1 MCCWL
6 SGHTCRL
13 SLCTMQ
19 PILKVFKNA
28 IANDTY
34 NHSIG
39 KVNKK
44 STKIS
49 LANDIAAYSEKY
61 EQKRSTTK
69 HS

>member
-1 MCCWL
+1 
-6 SGHTCRL
+6 
-13 SLCTMQ
+13 MQ

-39 KVNKK
+39 KVNIKY
-44 STKIS
+44 KIL
-49 LANDIAAYSEKY
+49 LANDIAAYSEEY